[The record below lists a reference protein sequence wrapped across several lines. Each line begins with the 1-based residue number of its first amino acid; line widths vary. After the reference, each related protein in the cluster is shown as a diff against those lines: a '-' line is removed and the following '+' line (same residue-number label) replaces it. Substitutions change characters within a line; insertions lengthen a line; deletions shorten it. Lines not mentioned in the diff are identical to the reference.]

1 VNQAVGAAG
10 PRVLPNTD
18 GSGWTRCAR
27 TLAIGTL
34 AAASVLSGGALATRA
49 AAANAGRPQHVIV
62 RGQAG
67 CAASVA
73 TTITSMGGTVTRSIG
88 ILDGAA
94 ATVGSDRLSA
104 LRAAPCVAAVTPD
117 GTVTM
122 SSIGGYDPT
131 ADVGSLY
138 NTEQIIGAQAAWAAG
153 ATGQGVGV
161 ALIDTGVAPV
171 QGLNGP
177 GKLINGP
184 DLSFDSQT
192 PALMYNDEVGHGT
205 HMAGIIAGRDQPR
218 APKGYV
224 GDTNDFNGVAPD
236 ARIVNVKV
244 ADEQGAVDVSQVLA
258 GIDWVVQ
265 HRNDPKLN
273 IGVLNLSFGTNSL
286 QSYILD
292 PLAFAAEVAWKSGIV
307 VVASAGN
314 NGAASNGLSDPAYDP
329 FLISVGAADTQGSL
343 NMANHTVASF
353 SSNGTTTRTPDLVAP
368 GAHIASLRD
377 PGSEIDLAYGST
389 ATTGTRF
396 FLGSGTSQ
404 AAAVVSGAVALL
416 LSRFPNATPD
426 QVKYALTAS
435 ATPLPNQPATAQGAG
450 ELNLQTLIK
459 MNLKPGPATQRFQPA
474 TGLGS
479 LDASRGGVDV
489 TSNGVAL
496 TGEQDI
502 MGNAFNSAAMAAA
515 EAKQSAWGNCAT
527 VPSAPPPPGPT
538 QSTCQVGTWNGAGWA
553 GAGWAGA
560 GWAGTAWQGAGWAGA
575 GWAGAG
581 WAGSTWNGAGW
592 AGAGWA
598 GAGWAGA
605 GWAGAGWAG
614 AGWAGAGWAGA
625 GWAGAGWADFSWS

>member
-1 VNQAVGAAG
+1 MTSPRPIDKGINRWTWHSAQPGPGALAH
-10 PRVLPNTD
+10 TD

-34 AAASVLSGGALATRA
+34 AAATLLSGTALATRA
-49 AAANAGRPQHVIV
+49 AAAGVSRPEKVIV

-73 TTITSMGGTVTRSIG
+73 TTVASLGGTVRRSIG
-88 ILDGAA
+88 IIDGAA
-94 ATVGSDRLSA
+94 ATVSVRSSGG
-104 LRAAPCVAAVTPD
+104 AARGPCVASVTPD
-117 GTVTM
+117 GSVTL

-138 NTEQIIGAQAAWAAG
+138 NTEQIIGAQVAWHAG
-153 ATGQGVGV
+153 HTGQNVGI

-171 QGLNGP
+171 QGLNAP
-177 GKLINGP
+177 GKLFNGP
-184 DLSFDSQT
+184 DLSFASQS
-192 PALMYNDEVGHGT
+192 PALTYNDEVGHGT
-205 HMAGIIAGRDQPR
+205 HMAGIIAGRDQATRPAR
-218 APKGYV
+218 TPAIPA
-224 GDTNDFNGVAPD
+224 DFIGVAPD
-236 ARIVNVKV
+236 AHIVNVKV

-258 GIDWVVQ
+258 GIDWAVQ
-265 HRNDPKLN
+265 YRNSNNMN
-273 IGVLNLSFGTNSL
+273 IRVINLSFGTNSA
-286 QSYILD
+286 QSYVLD
-292 PLAFAAEVAWKSGIV
+292 PLAYAAEVAWKSGVV

-314 NGAASNGLSDPAYDP
+314 NGAGSSGLNDPAYDP

-343 NMANHTVASF
+343 NPANHTVASF
-353 SSNGTTTRTPDLVAP
+353 SSTGSATRGPDLVAP
-368 GAHIASLRD
+368 GVHIESLRD
-377 PGSEIDLAYGST
+377 PGSQIDVHYGAT
-389 ATTGTRF
+389 ATVGGRF

-404 AAAVVSGAVALL
+404 AAAVVSGAAALVL
-416 LSRFPNATPD
+416 GQHPD
-426 QVKYALTAS
+426 WSPDDVKYALTQS
-435 ATPLPNQPATAQGAG
+435 ATWLPNQSWSAQGNG
-450 ELNLQTLIK
+450 ELNVAAALR
-459 MNLKPGPATQRFQPA
+459 LKVNKGHNGQWFIPA

-502 MGNAFNSAAMAAA
+502 MGNSFNSASMALA
-515 EAKQSAWGNCAT
+515 EASRSAWNN
-527 VPSAPPPPGPT
+527 
-538 QSTCQVGTWNGAGWA
+538 GTWNGAGWA

-560 GWAGTAWQGAGWAGA
+560 GWAGAGWAGAGWAGA

-581 WAGSTWNGAGW
+581 WAGSTWTGAGW

-625 GWAGAGWADFSWS
+625 GWAGAGWADASWS